1 MIPDLGFGESWIE
14 QAADLRTQL
23 GFAERLPQHIV
34 RESVRTDLSSS
45 LANYSGPILVLRG
58 TQPGAMLAS
67 ERAVATWN
75 RVPSAVV
82 HDVDSGHEVFEHPA
96 GQAAC
101 ARLALQI
108 DAGDST

>member
-1 MIPDLGFGESWIE
+1 M
-14 QAADLRTQL
+14 
-23 GFAERLPQHIV
+23 

-67 ERAVATWN
+67 ERAFVTWN

-82 HDVDSGHEVFEHPA
+82 HDVDSAHEVFEHPD